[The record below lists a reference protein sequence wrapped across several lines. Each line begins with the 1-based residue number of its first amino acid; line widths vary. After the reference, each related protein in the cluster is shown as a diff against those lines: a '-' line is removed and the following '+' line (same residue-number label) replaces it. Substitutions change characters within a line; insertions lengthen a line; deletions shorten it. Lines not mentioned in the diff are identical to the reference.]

1 MSPLK
6 TGTRSESSA
15 TLSVVSCGRGSIGDR
30 KLGALCSTRVYD
42 AGTAHSDGAGLAP
55 ATVGRMPRSLAW
67 IAEHSARMEV
77 AHVELTSLDFV
88 ASGTQ
93 LGVTYELRYRI
104 DPRGLHLELVG
115 ERMVD
120 LDLDGADFFD
130 LGWSPL
136 FNSLPVIRDG
146 LLTAGPPRDY
156 RMRWVEVPSLQVSLS
171 EQRYEPLGNGAVRF
185 RAGDF
190 VSDITF
196 DPQGFVVKYPG
207 IGTRA

>member
-1 MSPLK
+1 M
-6 TGTRSESSA
+6 G
-15 TLSVVSCGRGSIGDR
+15 
-30 KLGALCSTRVYD
+30 
-42 AGTAHSDGAGLAP
+42 DGAP
-55 ATVGRMPRSLAW
+55 
-67 IAEHSARMEV
+67 RMEV
-77 AHVELTSLDFV
+77 ARVEQTAPDFV

-104 DPRGLHLELVG
+104 HAGGLHLELVG
-115 ERMVD
+115 ERTLD
-120 LDLDGADFFD
+120 LGLDGADFFD

-156 RMRWVEVPSLQVSLS
+156 LMRWVDVPSLDVSLS
-171 EQRYEPLGNGAVRF
+171 EQQYEPLGDGVVRF
-185 RAGDF
+185 RSGDF

-196 DPQGFVVKYPG
+196 DPQGFVVNYPE